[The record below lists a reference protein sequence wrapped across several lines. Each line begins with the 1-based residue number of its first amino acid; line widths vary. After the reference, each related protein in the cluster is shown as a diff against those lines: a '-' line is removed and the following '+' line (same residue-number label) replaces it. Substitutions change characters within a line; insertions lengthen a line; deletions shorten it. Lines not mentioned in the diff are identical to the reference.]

1 MSNLKVLIIY
11 FSQTGNTE
19 KIAETIKK
27 GILKSGNTCET
38 KKIIEVDIDKLENY
52 DLIGIGTPTFF
63 YREPTNVKN
72 FIRDIKEIKGN
83 HCFLFCTHG
92 SLIGNTFYYMNEE
105 LTKKGY
111 IVIGTFDSYGYSSLQ
126 FYPEPMHTEGH
137 PDEIEFKEAEG
148 FGENICD
155 ISLKIQNGETRLI
168 PKFELISKT
177 WWTRQSKQ
185 LNFKV
190 LRNISPKLEINVDKC
205 TKCLTCQ
212 DNCPTDAIDV
222 EADPPEIQKED
233 CIFCWSCEKA
243 CPEGAIE
250 ADWSLM
256 EKGSKGNL
264 IGYIEALKDAESQGK
279 FRPYVDYRNI
289 Y

>member
-1 MSNLKVLIIY
+1 MKVLIIY

-19 KIAETIKK
+19 KIAKPIKK
-27 GILKSGNTCET
+27 GILRSGNTC
-38 KKIIEVDIDKLENY
+38 KIEKIKGINIDKLENY

-63 YREPTNVKN
+63 YREPTNVMN
-72 FIRDIKEIKGN
+72 FIQDLKATNRK

-111 IVIGTFDSYGYSSLQ
+111 IVIGTFDSYGYTSIQ

-137 PDEIEFKEAEG
+137 PDQIELKEADE
-148 FGENICD
+148 FGETICE
-155 ISLKIQNGETRLI
+155 ISLKIHNGETALI

-177 WWTRQSKQ
+177 WWSLQSNQ
-185 LNFKV
+185 LTLDI
-190 LRNISPKLEINVDKC
+190 LRKISPKFTINIDKC

-212 DNCPTDAIDV
+212 EACPTDAINV
-222 EADPPEIQKED
+222 EVIPPEIQNEG
-233 CIFCWSCEKA
+233 CIFCWYCEKA

-250 ADWSLM
+250 ADWSMM
-256 EKGSKGNL
+256 EKASRSNL
-264 IGYIEALKDAESQGK
+264 IGYIKALKKAESQGK
-279 FRPYVDYRNI
+279 FRPYVDYENI
-289 Y
+289 K

>member
-1 MSNLKVLIIY
+1 MNVLIIY
-11 FSQTGNTE
+11 FSQTGNTK

-27 GILKSGNTCET
+27 GMLKSGNTCEIT
-38 KKIIEVDIDKLENY
+38 QIKKVDVNSLENY

-63 YREPTNVKN
+63 YREPRNVNK
-72 FIRDIKEIKGN
+72 FIQDLKETKGK

-105 LTKKGY
+105 LSKKGY
-111 IVIGTFDSYGYSSLQ
+111 IVIGTFDSYGYSSIQ

-137 PDEIEFKEAEG
+137 PDETEFKNAES
-148 FGENICD
+148 FGENICNL
-155 ISLKIQNGETRLI
+155 SLKIQNGETGLI
-168 PKFELISKT
+168 PKFELISNT

-185 LNFKV
+185 LNLKV
-190 LRNISPKLEINVDKC
+190 LRNISPKFEINVDKC

-212 DNCPTDAIDV
+212 KNCPTDAIDA

-233 CIFCWSCEKA
+233 CIFCWFCEKS

-264 IGYIEALKDAESQGK
+264 IGYIEALKEAEIQGK
-279 FRPYVDYRNI
+279 FRPYVDYQNI
-289 Y
+289 K